1 MNNRN
6 SKKKNKGFT
15 LAELMAIIAIIAILA
30 GLSFIAILHYWR
42 ILKQMEFDSI
52 AKEIFISAQNHIS
65 MVDNESYLGG
75 TDFGTPENASDLDG
89 VYYYVVGSD
98 KSKLNGNTALS
109 LILPFASIDET
120 VRQGGSYIIRYHKQS
135 ARILDVFYST
145 PSSKFGHTFSDG
157 EYSALMSGYRGDDN
171 KMKRRKYTDD
181 SVIGY
186 YGGEVANTLNYIDD
200 LPEPNL
206 IIENAERLKV
216 KVTNAAAIKAKY
228 PDAKLRIIVTGL
240 KSGKS
245 RYIDLVLGDN
255 TEYVLDSITE
265 SGMHFYDLFCNGEH
279 SSDGHTE
286 IKGADNLIPGENIS
300 VQAKVFVEND
310 LCKLAFSDKKS
321 TNSIFGDDST
331 NVKADINNIRHLEN
345 LDSEVS
351 KFNVNTIKTAEQSA
365 DLAWDSFLNKIGGEV
380 HVYKP
385 GVKDEEMTSAGK
397 YYPVQM
403 PSYIDTYDGKNHKI
417 SKIDASAAGNVGLF
431 SSVNAK
437 TIKDLELV
445 DFQIRATGDNGY
457 AGALAGSISATT
469 VENVGIHDSSTT
481 CLISA
486 STVAGGLIGKADN
499 SSKIDSSFAA
509 VVVNG
514 GSYAGGL
521 VGVSDDSTIDKCYA
535 AGHTENGKYIQSRID
550 VVSTGG
556 YAGGLVGNSKNSSVK
571 DSYATT
577 SVNGGS
583 AAGGFVGTATGMHN
597 DEIHSYSFSNCYS
610 VGYVYN
616 EGSTSTNKGGF
627 IGSEQSSVTYSNC
640 TYLAIANNSKLNAV
654 GNKTEVTG
662 IAAADVASASH
673 GSAYLYTHFL
683 SSNLSKNDALPYDSY
698 LTKSYHYKNIG
709 ELSSTEP
716 EGLVKKHFGDWP
728 LYETLVVNE

>member
-1 MNNRN
+1 
-6 SKKKNKGFT
+6 
-15 LAELMAIIAIIAILA
+15 
-30 GLSFIAILHYWR
+30 
-42 ILKQMEFDSI
+42 MEFDSI

-65 MVDNESYLGG
+65 MVDNESYLGNG
-75 TDFGTPENASDLDG
+75 SFGSPESSSDTEG

-98 KSKLNGNTALS
+98 KAILNGNNSLS
-109 LILPFASIDET
+109 LMLPFASIDET

-135 ARILDVFYST
+135 ARILDVFYTT
-145 PSSKFGHTFSDG
+145 PSSRFGHVFTES
-157 EYSALMSGYRGDDN
+157 EYKTLMDSYRGDEHKKD
-171 KMKRRKYTDD
+171 RREYGTDKK
-181 SVIGY
+181 VIGY
-186 YGGEVANTLNYIDD
+186 YGGEEANTLAYVDD
-200 LPEPNL
+200 LPKPEL
-206 IIENAERLKV
+206 TIVNAERLKV
-216 KVTNAAAIKAKY
+216 EISNAQAIKDKHS
-228 PDAKLRIIVTGL
+228 DAKLRIIVTGL

-245 RYIDLVLGDN
+245 RYVDLVLSDN

-265 SGMHFYDLFCNGEH
+265 SGMHFYDLFCNGEQT
-279 SSDGHTE
+279 SDGHTE
-286 IKGADNLIPGENIS
+286 IKGSDNLIPGENITI
-300 VQAKVFVEND
+300 QAKVFVESS
-310 LCKLAFSDKKS
+310 LCKLAFSDKKG
-321 TNSIFGDDST
+321 TNSIFGDDTT

-345 LDSEVS
+345 LDPEVS
-351 KFNVNTIKTAEQSA
+351 RFNVNSIKTAEQSA

-385 GVKDEEMTSAGK
+385 GVKNEEMTSAGK

-417 SKIDASAAGNVGLF
+417 SKIDASATGNSGLF

-486 STVAGGLIGKADN
+486 STVAGGLIGKAEN

-627 IGSEQSSVTYSNC
+627 TGSEQSSVTYSNC
-640 TYLAIANNSKLNAV
+640 TYLAIANNSKLNTV

-662 IAAADVASASH
+662 LTASDVASASH
-673 GSAYLYTHFL
+673 GAAYLYTHFL

-716 EGLVKKHFGDWP
+716 EGLVKRHFGDWP